1 MAWRYRTPVRD
12 WPARLHAE
20 VARRLRR
27 RGVEPLPAE
36 GPVAFLERAA
46 LHCPD
51 LAPDLGE
58 IRRLYADLRYGP
70 LPTDADLR
78 RLKHLVNGLR
88 P

>member
-1 MAWRYRTPVRD
+1 
-12 WPARLHAE
+12 LHAE

-27 RGVEPLPAE
+27 RGVEPLATE

-46 LHCPD
+46 ESCPD
-51 LAPDLGE
+51 LAQDLGT
-58 IRRLYADLRYGP
+58 IRRLYVNLRYGP